1 MFGLLLPILNS
12 LFSSAF
18 GSFVERYK
26 AKLAAG
32 NTSESIAADLAAREL
47 AVQQMEVQAQ
57 SQLRIAEVGH
67 PWEPEKLF
75 TYVLCTYYGWAL
87 IWCNMLGYGVY
98 VPLTGDI
105 ATWSGTIILFLFG
118 KRGIEN
124 VVRIIKR

>member
-1 MFGLLLPILNS
+1 MWSFLAPILNS

-18 GSFVERYK
+18 GAAVDGYK
-26 AKLAAG
+26 AKL
-32 NTSESIAADLAAREL
+32 TSENTAEKIAADLAAREL

-57 SQLRIAEVGH
+57 AQLRIAEVGH

-75 TYVLCTYYGWAL
+75 TYVLCSWYGYAL
-87 IWCNMLGYGVY
+87 IWCNMLGYGTY
-98 VPLTGDI
+98 TPLTGDL
-105 ATWSGTIILFLFG
+105 ATWSGTIIVFLFG